1 MNLETK
7 PLIYNIYIYIL
18 KKKKKPNEA
27 TNPNLYFQQLNKTN
41 SKSKYLTIM
50 KGHLHLLLDIQI
62 KGYLV
67 EKFE

>member
-18 KKKKKPNEA
+18 KKKKPNEA
-27 TNPNLYFQQLNKTN
+27 TNPDLYFQQLNKTK
-41 SKSKYLTIM
+41 SKSEYLAIM
-50 KGHLHLLLDIQI
+50 KGHLHLLLQIQI